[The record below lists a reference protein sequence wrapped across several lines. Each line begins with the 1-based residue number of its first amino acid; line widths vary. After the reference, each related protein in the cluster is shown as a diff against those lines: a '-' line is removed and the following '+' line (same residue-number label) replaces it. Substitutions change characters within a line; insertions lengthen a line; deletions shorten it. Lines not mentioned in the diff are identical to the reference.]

1 MKVSVV
7 KVSVVKVSV
16 VNAERLAELEEQRH
30 FLLNSI
36 RDIEREREVGD
47 VDSDDYQ
54 ALHDGYVARAAAVM
68 REIDDGRS
76 SLVPRPPVR
85 RGRSIAI
92 VGGTVAV
99 AVALGLFV
107 ANSAGQRLPG
117 QGLTGG
123 LPADEVAIQL
133 AQGRRLLGTDS
144 AGARA
149 AFERVLEL
157 EPGNAEAATYSSYLL
172 VIDGQQAGDQAGVRA
187 GIAGLEAAALLDET
201 YGDPHCL
208 LAVSAGTFLD
218 PIDEAM
224 VTTQGSLCL
233 ALNPPQDM
241 VSMIEGLIARVSGE
255 TTTTMAGDNVETLLV
270 TADAQLTDGDYSTA
284 LITFQRVLELEP
296 TNVTA
301 QAYSGYLIALNGRD
315 TNNQVQVAQGIEL
328 LQTTIERNPDYANA
342 HCLLAFAAGYL
353 LDEADAETAR
363 AAGEECLSLD
373 PPADIIPLI
382 QQLLEELG

>member
-1 MKVSVV
+1 M
-7 KVSVVKVSV
+7 
-16 VNAERLAELEEQRH
+16 NPERLAELEEQRR

-36 RDIEREREVGD
+36 RDIEREHEVGD
-47 VDSDDYQ
+47 VGDDDYR

-76 SLVPRPPVR
+76 SLLPQRPTRWVR
-85 RGRSIAI
+85 RIGTI
-92 VGGTVAV
+92 GGTFAV

-123 LPADEVAIQL
+123 QPADEVAIQL
-133 AQGRRLLGTDS
+133 AEGRRLMGTDTGT
-144 AGARA
+144 AGARV
-149 AFERVLEL
+149 AFERVLEI

-172 VIDGQQAGDQAGVRA
+172 VIDGQKTGDQEGVRA

-224 VTTQGSLCL
+224 VTTQGALCL

-241 VSMIEGLIARVSGE
+241 VPMIEGLIARVSGE
-255 TTTTMAGDNVETLLV
+255 TTTTMAGDNVETLLA
-270 TADAQLTDGDYSTA
+270 TADAHLSDGEYSTA
-284 LITFQRVLELEP
+284 LITYQRVLELEP
-296 TNVTA
+296 TNKTA
-301 QAYSGYLIALNGRD
+301 LAYSGYLIALNGRD
-315 TNNQVQVAQGIEL
+315 TNNRGQVDQGIEL
-328 LQTTIERNPDYANA
+328 LQSTIDRNPEYANA
-342 HCLLAFAAGYL
+342 HCLLAFATGYL

-363 AAGEECLSLD
+363 TAGEECLKLD

-382 QQLLEELG
+382 QKLLEELG

>member
-1 MKVSVV
+1 M
-7 KVSVVKVSV
+7 
-16 VNAERLAELEEQRH
+16 NPERLAELEEQRR

-47 VDSDDYQ
+47 VGDDDYQ

-68 REIDDGRS
+68 RELDDGRS
-76 SLVPRPPVR
+76 SILPKSPTRWGR
-85 RGRSIAI
+85 RIATI
-92 VGGTVAV
+92 GGTVAV

-117 QGLTGG
+117 QSLTGG
-123 LPADEVAIQL
+123 QPADEVAIQL
-133 AQGRRLLGTDS
+133 AEGRRLIGIDT

-149 AFERVLEL
+149 AFERVLAL

-187 GIAGLEAAALLDET
+187 GIAGLEAAALLDES

-218 PIDEAM
+218 PIDKVM
-224 VTTQGSLCL
+224 VTTQGALCL

-241 VSMIEGLIARVSGE
+241 VPMIEGLIARVSGE
-255 TTTTMAGDNVETLLV
+255 TTTTMAGDNVETLLA
-270 TADAQLTDGDYSTA
+270 TADAQLTASEFSAA
-284 LITFQRVLELEP
+284 LITYQRVLELEP
-296 TNVTA
+296 TNKTA
-301 QAYSGYLIALNGRD
+301 LAYSGYLIAINGRD
-315 TNNQVQVAQGIEL
+315 TANPTQVDQGIEL

-342 HCLLAFAAGYL
+342 HCLLAFATGYL
-353 LDEADAETAR
+353 LAEPDEATAR
-363 AAGEECLSLD
+363 SAGEECLKLG

-382 QQLLEELG
+382 QQLLKELG

>member
-1 MKVSVV
+1 
-7 KVSVVKVSV
+7 
-16 VNAERLAELEEQRH
+16 VNPERLAELEEQRR
-30 FLLNSI
+30 FLLSSI

-47 VDSDDYQ
+47 VDDDDYQ
-54 ALHDGYVARAAAVM
+54 ALRDGYVARAAAVM

-76 SLVPRPPVR
+76 SLLPKPPTRWGR
-85 RGRSIAI
+85 RIAI

-123 LPADEVAIQL
+123 LPDDEVAGQL
-133 AQGRRLLGTDS
+133 ALGRQLIATDTV
-144 AGARA
+144 GARA
-149 AFERVLEL
+149 AFERVLEI
-157 EPGNAEAATYSSYLL
+157 EPDNAEAATYSSYLL
-172 VIDGQQAGDQAGVRA
+172 VIDGQKAGDQAGVRA
-187 GIAGLEAAALLDET
+187 GIAGLEIAALLDES

-218 PIDEAM
+218 PSDEAM
-224 VTTQGSLCL
+224 VTTRGALCL

-241 VSMIEGLIARVSGE
+241 VPMIEGLIARVSGE
-255 TTTTMAGDNVETLLV
+255 TTTTFAGEDVETLLA
-270 TADAQLTDGDYSTA
+270 TADSQLTAGDYSTA
-284 LITFQRVLELEP
+284 LITYQRVLELES

-301 QAYSGYLIALNGRD
+301 QAYAGYLIALNGRD
-315 TNNQVQVAQGIEL
+315 TTNQEQVAQGIEL

-342 HCLLAFAAGYL
+342 HCLLAFATGYL

-363 AAGEECLSLD
+363 TAGEECLKLN
-373 PPADIIPLI
+373 PPADIVPLI
-382 QQLLEELG
+382 QKLLEELG

>member
-1 MKVSVV
+1 MKP
-7 KVSVVKVSV
+7 
-16 VNAERLAELEEQRH
+16 ERLAELEEQRR

-47 VDSDDYQ
+47 VAGDDYQ

-76 SLVPRPPVR
+76 SLLPKPPTRWGR
-85 RGRSIAI
+85 RIAI

-123 LPADEVAIQL
+123 LPDDEVAGQL
-133 AQGRRLLGTDS
+133 ALGRQLIATDTV
-144 AGARA
+144 GARV
-149 AFERVLEL
+149 AFERVLEI
-157 EPGNAEAATYSSYLL
+157 EPGNPEAATYSSYLL
-172 VIDGQQAGDQAGVRA
+172 VIDGQSSGDQAGVRA
-187 GIAGLEAAALLDET
+187 GIDGLEAAALLDET

-224 VTTQGSLCL
+224 VATQGALCL
-233 ALNPPQDM
+233 ALDPPQDM
-241 VSMIEGLIARVSGE
+241 VPMIEGLIARVSGV
-255 TTTTMAGDNVETLLV
+255 TTTTLAGDNVVVLLA
-270 TADAQLTDGDYSTA
+270 TADAQLTAGDYSTA
-284 LITFQRVLELEP
+284 LTTYQRVLELEP

-301 QAYSGYLIALNGRD
+301 QAYAGYLIALNGRD
-315 TNNQVQVAQGIEL
+315 TNNQAQVAQGIDL

-342 HCLLAFAAGYL
+342 HCLLAFATGYL
-353 LDEADAETAR
+353 LAEADADTAR
-363 AAGEECLSLD
+363 IAGEECLKLD
-373 PPADIIPLI
+373 PPPDIIPLI
-382 QQLLEELG
+382 QKLLEELG

>member
-1 MKVSVV
+1 M
-7 KVSVVKVSV
+7 
-16 VNAERLAELEEQRH
+16 NPQRLAELEEQRR

-36 RDIEREREVGD
+36 RDIEREHDVGD
-47 VDSDDYQ
+47 VGDDDYQ

-76 SLVPRPPVR
+76 SMLPKPPTRWVR
-85 RGRSIAI
+85 RIATI
-92 VGGTVAV
+92 GATVAV

-117 QGLTGG
+117 QSLTGG
-123 LPADEVAIQL
+123 QPADEVAIQL
-133 AQGRRLLGTDS
+133 AEGRRLMGSDT
-144 AGARA
+144 AGARV

-172 VIDGQQAGDQAGVRA
+172 VIDGQKAGDQAGVRA
-187 GIAGLEAAALLDET
+187 GIVGLEAAALLDRT

-218 PIDEAM
+218 PTDEAM
-224 VTTQGSLCL
+224 VATQGALCL

-241 VSMIEGLIARVSGE
+241 VPMIEGLMARASGE
-255 TTTTMAGDNVETLLV
+255 TTTTLAGENVQTVLA
-270 TADAQLTDGDYSTA
+270 TADAQLTAGNYSAA
-284 LITFQRVLELEP
+284 LLTYQRVLALDP

-301 QAYSGYLIALNGRD
+301 KAYSGYLIVLNGRD
-315 TNNQVQVAQGIEL
+315 TNNQAQVAQGIEL
-328 LQTTIERNPDYANA
+328 LQSTIDSNPDYANA
-342 HCLLAFAAGYL
+342 HCLLAFATGYL
-353 LDEADAETAR
+353 LDEADTDTAR
-363 AAGEECLSLD
+363 TAGEACLKLD

-382 QQLLEELG
+382 QKLLEELG